1 MSTKLPIVAIVG
13 RANVGKSSLFN
24 AILDRREAIVAREA
38 GTTRDSITA
47 KASIFIDAES
57 RVKGQEI
64 GQEATPRS
72 GIKNVASGDKKSTH
86 DSYLMTHDSRA
97 KNRYDFWLV
106 DTAGMKDAADDFEF
120 TIQEQ
125 ITQAADSADIIWV
138 VVEANVPV
146 SEEDRRVA
154 RLALKSKKPVF
165 LVINKVDRARGDDLE
180 GFERLGIKPIFPTSA
195 TQKRGIDDLLD
206 SLVQHIPKATLE
218 EDDSRIRIALLGRPN
233 VGKSQLFN
241 TLAKKQQAIVADR
254 AGTTRDINRAT
265 VKYNGQEIELMD
277 TAGIRRPGKIG
288 VGIEHFS
295 VVRSLSAIEQADVCL
310 LLIDVNE
317 LSTALDQ
324 KISGMIKEAGKGL
337 ILVVS
342 KWDSVASLPVLS
354 SDELAK
360 DQVFNQGRDAA
371 RKSGVAVATSDA
383 NSKSLTK
390 SEKLRQA
397 RSLKTG
403 QAGLQGKDAFTRDAL
418 APQIAQAFDFVA
430 WAPLIF
436 TSSVTGQNVTKIFDL
451 ALEIAANRKTRIST
465 RALNS
470 WLGGVIAKHPPAGLK
485 NRAPKLNYMVQEDDN
500 PIPAFKVFGAH
511 TKFLHWSY
519 KRFMEREL
527 RAAFNFEGTAV
538 QLWFIEKDGRHK
550 HGNSP
555 TKPER
560 SDTQRKI
567 VKNKRRTGK
576 M

>member
-24 AILDRREAIVAREA
+24 AILDRREAIVAHEA

-47 KASIFIDAES
+47 KAEWQ
-57 RVKGQEI
+57 GQ
-64 GQEATPRS
+64 
-72 GIKNVASGDKKSTH
+72 N
-86 DSYLMTHDSRA
+86 
-97 KNRYDFWLV
+97 FWLV

-125 ITQAADSADIIWV
+125 IIQAADSADIIWV
-138 VVEANVPV
+138 VVEANIPI

-154 RLALKSKKPVF
+154 KLALKSKKPVF
-165 LVINKVDRARGDDLE
+165 LIINKVDRARGNDLE

-206 SLVQHIPKATLE
+206 TLVSHIPKATLADNDE
-218 EDDSRIRIALLGRPN
+218 RLRIALLGRPN

-265 VKYNGQEIELMD
+265 VRYSGQEIELMD

-317 LSTALDQ
+317 IGTALDQ
-324 KISGMIKEAGKGL
+324 KIAGMIKEAGKGL
-337 ILVVS
+337 IIVVS
-342 KWDSVASLPVLS
+342 KWDSV
-354 SDELAK
+354 E
-360 DQVFNQGRDAA
+360 
-371 RKSGVAVATSDA
+371 
-383 NSKSLTK
+383 
-390 SEKLRQA
+390 
-397 RSLKTG
+397 
-403 QAGLQGKDAFTRDAL
+403 GKDAFTRDAL
-418 APQIAQAFDFVA
+418 APQITHTFDFVA

-451 ALEIAANRKTRIST
+451 ALDIANARKTRIST
-465 RALNS
+465 RVLNS

-500 PIPAFKVFGAH
+500 PIPAFKIFGAH

-527 RAAFNFEGTAV
+527 RAQFHFEGTAV

-560 SDTQRKI
+560 SETQRKI
-567 VKNKRRTGK
+567 VKNKTRSGK
-576 M
+576 L